1 MKILK
6 IINNNAVYSVD
17 ENGNGIIAMGR
28 SVGWNTRVGDT
39 IKEELIERIFHETA
53 RSFDRIEQIIR
64 KISPVSYEIAE
75 EICKDVRNVLEKQV
89 EETAVLSLA
98 DHIDYAIGDRSFNNP
113 NLILHEIKII
123 YPKEYLL
130 GKQGVKKI
138 KEKTGIELS
147 DDEAGYIAMHIVNS
161 YINNQN
167 EDAGLIA
174 NLTHD
179 VTGIISEVYE
189 ESIDEES
196 FEYLRFLSHIK
207 YLARRIEGNES
218 NKLENAEELYDVL
231 IRKNSRLKE
240 ATERITRLIGDRYVY
255 DLSVADQ
262 VYLMMHILRIVE

>member
-1 MKILK
+1 
-6 IINNNAVYSVD
+6 
-17 ENGNGIIAMGR
+17 
-28 SVGWNTRVGDT
+28 
-39 IKEELIERIFHETA
+39 
-53 RSFDRIEQIIR
+53 
-64 KISPVSYEIAE
+64 
-75 EICKDVRNVLEKQV
+75 
-89 EETAVLSLA
+89 
-98 DHIDYAIGDRSFNNP
+98 
-113 NLILHEIKII
+113 
-123 YPKEYLL
+123 
-130 GKQGVKKI
+130 
-138 KEKTGIELS
+138 
-147 DDEAGYIAMHIVNS
+147 MHIVNS

-189 ESIDEES
+189 ENIDEES